1 MKLVGVVCLVAA
13 LPACF
18 GSCATNIAGI
28 KGAAKTCQNNGLNNV
43 NVRANQPIIDA
54 ICAAAGAGTAASEV
68 VKTVKTLSTNEATWL
83 INVAKNGP
91 SNKAACGGWTT
102 SEVKVVRA
110 NARDRVA
117 RSNLPSL
124 PPLPPHPVLGRRGW
138 LPRRWKGELVSR

>member
-1 MKLVGVVCLVAA
+1 MKLLGVVCLAAA

-28 KGAAKTCQNNGLNNV
+28 KGFAKTCQNNGLNNV

-68 VKTVKTLSTNEATWL
+68 VKTVKSLSTDEATWL

-91 SNKAACGGWTT
+91 TSKAACAGWTT

-110 NARDRVA
+110 NARDRAA
-117 RSNLPSL
+117 RSNLSLSL
-124 PPLPPHPVLGRRGW
+124 PPPPLLGRRGW
-138 LPRRWKGELVSR
+138 TTRRWKGELVSR